1 MKLLSDK
8 RAAIERRMKITYSE
22 IEQDR
27 GAFCEESGATNF
39 EHSHNYPRNPFIWLI
54 PVAQNI
60 TLLSREKHL
69 DFENNE
75 LWKLPNSGPKIM
87 RQMMALMLAETD
99 VDRRK
104 LMRSHYVRK
113 LYAMKEQAETQDVEL
128 PGWCKT
134 LLNEIG
140 I

>member
-1 MKLLSDK
+1 MKPLSTK
-8 RAAIERRMKITYSE
+8 RQVIERQMLKAYADIQ
-22 IEQDR
+22 IER
-27 GAFCEESGATNF
+27 GAFCEESDATNF

-54 PVAQNI
+54 PVAENI

-69 DFENNE
+69 DFEGNE
-75 LWKLPNSGPKIM
+75 LWKLPNIGPKIM

-113 LYAMKEQAETQDVEL
+113 LYAMKEQAEAQDVEL